1 MYCPLPNPCWKK
13 IAPPPCRGQIGLSKN
28 IAVQHTPP
36 NVYFASY
43 IGKHISYFSKIRKWK
58 FSVWWCCCWLGRVI
72 LVATEANSW
81 CSPLLARCARLQD
94 QRWRCSIIAFHWIA
108 LHSVAVSS
116 YCNTLAFLM
125 GRNMALV
132 IRMLFLC
139 KRSFLSLKRPGQSHY
154 LKEQTIS
161 FRYFELWDYLYTS
174 W

>member
-1 MYCPLPNPCWKK
+1 MRIFLGFRK
-13 IAPPPCRGQIGLSKN
+13 IISLQHIPRTAP
-28 IAVQHTPP
+28 
-36 NVYFASY
+36 YFACY
-43 IGKHISYFSKIRKWK
+43 FGIHIFYFSKFESKS
-58 FSVWWCCCWLGRVI
+58 FQFDDAVVGSVELSLWRLKPIVDA
-72 LVATEANSW
+72 VP
-81 CSPLLARCARLQD
+81 CSPDVRACRIS
-94 QRWRCSIIAFHWIA
+94 RWRCSIIAFHWIA